1 MRCFGVIVRIYRTKL
16 VGAAELPRKFKFAGD
31 HDYPEELIKVKGS
44 FDSYLLGGLYTYIYK
59 QGHTG

>member
-1 MRCFGVIVRIYRTKL
+1 

-31 HDYPEELIKVKGS
+31 HDHPEELIKVKGS